1 MNAPVAYTQATED
14 VEDCDVLVIGG
25 GPAGS
30 TAAALLA
37 RQGYRVVI
45 LEKEAHP
52 RFHIGESLLPRNLEI
67 FEQLGVRDQIHA
79 LGLIKPGAEFVSDAT
94 GKTSTFSFADAMDAR
109 FPYAYQVKR
118 SDFDRVLFENART
131 LGARALERMRVT
143 DLTPMDATGRLTA
156 TAVDALGQEHRFRAR
171 FVLDATG
178 RDTFLANR
186 MRIKDSNKRNNTAA
200 VYAHY
205 RNVASRGPD
214 REGYIT
220 VHLVDDGWFWSIPL
234 PDGLT
239 SIGFVGTQAAF
250 RERKGGTEAL
260 LDGRIA
266 ACGTLAARMT
276 GAERVTEVMGAGNY
290 SYRASTN
297 AGEGY
302 MMIGDAF
309 AFVDPVFS
317 SGVLLAMSSAG
328 IGASVAAAWLTDPAR
343 ARVLAEKGRKE
354 MIRQMDRFGWLIYR
368 INDPVMRYLFLNHSN
383 KMRMREGVTALL
395 AGSVNFPPRAVV
407 PVLTFKAVY
416 YFMRVYRR
424 LTGSL
429 PPDFKPVGAG

>member
-1 MNAPVAYTQATED
+1 MNAPVSYVPVTD
-14 VEDCDVLVIGG
+14 GVEECDVLVIGG

-37 RQGYRVVI
+37 RDGHKVVL

-67 FEQLGVRDQIHA
+67 FEQLGVQDQIHA
-79 LGLIKPGAEFVSDAT
+79 LGLIKPGAEFISDAT

-109 FPYAYQVKR
+109 YSYAYQVR
-118 SDFDRVLFENART
+118 REDFDKVLFDNAAR
-131 LGARALERMRVT
+131 LGARALQRMRVT
-143 DLTPMDATGRLTA
+143 GLSPMDAEGRLTA
-156 TAVDALGQEHRFRAR
+156 TALDDLGQAHRFRAG

-178 RDTFLANR
+178 RDTFLASR
-186 MRIKDSNKRNNTAA
+186 MRIKDANKRNTTAA

-205 RNVASRGPD
+205 RNVASRGAD
-214 REGYIT
+214 KEGYIT
-220 VHLVDDGWFWSIPL
+220 VHLVEDGWFWTIPL
-234 PDGLT
+234 PGGLT
-239 SIGFVGTQAAF
+239 SVGFVGNQTAF
-250 RERKGGTEAL
+250 RDREGSTEAL
-260 LDGRIA
+260 LDQRIA
-266 ACGTLAARMT
+266 ACATLAVRMT
-276 GAERVTEVMGAGNY
+276 AAERITPVMSAGNY

-317 SGVLLAMSSAG
+317 SGVLLAMSSAE
-328 IGASVAAAWLTDPAR
+328 IGASVAAAWLKNPAQ
-343 ARVLAEKGRKE
+343 AKVLAERGRKE

-368 INDPVMRYLFLNHSN
+368 INEPAMRYLFLNHSN

-395 AGSVNFPPRAVV
+395 AGSVNFPPRALV

-416 YFMRVYRR
+416 YFMRLYRR
-424 LTGSL
+424 VTGSL
-429 PPDFKPVGAG
+429 PPDLQTAAG